1 MCSEVEVCG
10 GRDVCRQGYPVDTP
24 ASEGSASGRCSR
36 REEGNELGKCVRVV
50 QGVMMCQTVKEDE
63 VSEGGWAVL

>member
-10 GRDVCRQGYPVDTP
+10 GRDVCREGYLVDTP
-24 ASEGSASGRCSR
+24 ANECSASGRCSR